1 MGGKLPTFG
10 EFIYLERVDEL
21 VVCMPTTHVP
31 AAGLLNEGRW
41 VESGKAD
48 WMLRV
53 DAANPAIPQ
62 QRHVHIA
69 RAKHVSAKGQ
79 QASWNEDGTRHD
91 NGSFNVS
98 AGSQKVVQDLA
109 RSALGISAGAILEQ
123 RVPPQNILV
132 ESAAGT
138 GAAQT
143 VYLVMTY
150 EDSPT

>member
-1 MGGKLPTFG
+1 MGGKPSTFS
-10 EFIYLERVDEL
+10 EFFYLEGVDEL
-21 VVCMPTTHVP
+21 LVCIPETRVP

-53 DAANPAIPQ
+53 DAANPAIPL

-69 RAKHVSAKGQ
+69 RAKHVSAKGE

-91 NGSFNVS
+91 KGSFNTSV
-98 AGSQKVVQDLA
+98 GSQKVVKDLA
-109 RSALGISAGAILEQ
+109 RSALGLSAGAILEQ

-132 ESAAGT
+132 ESVART
-138 GAAQT
+138 GKAQI
-143 VYLVMTY
+143 VYLVMTH
-150 EDSPT
+150 EDGPT

>member
-1 MGGKLPTFG
+1 MGEKLPTFS

-21 VVCMPTTHVP
+21 VVCIPTTHVP

-53 DAANPAIPQ
+53 DAANPAIPL

-79 QASWNEDGTRHD
+79 QASWNDDGTRHD
-91 NGSFNVS
+91 KGSFNVS

-109 RSALGISAGAILEQ
+109 RSALGLSADAILEQ

-132 ESAAGT
+132 ESAAGK
-138 GAAQT
+138 GKAQT